1 MTTQAGTFRVLGI
14 SGSLRAA
21 STNTKL
27 LYVAAG
33 LVSSGVVGP
42 GIRLELWHDLGLVPP
57 FNEDDEHV
65 PPQAVRAL
73 RTVISDADALLIA
86 TPEYNNSI
94 PGQLKN
100 AVDWASRPNGQG
112 VLQAKPVAVVGAS
125 PTPYGAAW
133 AQAELRKSLTSAGAQ
148 VLDRE
153 LRVTHAHEAF
163 GPEGQL
169 QDPELQNGLRDIL
182 ADLERT
188 LRSVQAV
195 A

>member
-1 MTTQAGTFRVLGI
+1 MTTQAGTIRVLGI

-33 LVSSGVVGP
+33 LVSSGV
-42 GIRLELWHDLGLVPP
+42 RLELWHDLGLVPP

-65 PPQAVRAL
+65 PPQPVRAL
-73 RTVISDADALLIA
+73 RTAISDADALLIA
-86 TPEYNNSI
+86 TPEYNSSI

-100 AVDWASRPNGQG
+100 AVDWASRPYGHG
-112 VLQAKPVAVVGAS
+112 VLHAKPVAVVGAS
-125 PTPYGAAW
+125 ASAYGAAR
-133 AQAELRKSLTSAGAQ
+133 AQAELRKALTTAGAQ
-148 VLDRE
+148 VLDRA
-153 LRVTHAHEAF
+153 LRVARAHEAF

-169 QDPELQNGLRDIL
+169 LDPDLRNGLQDIL
-182 ADLERT
+182 ADLART